1 MKPDITKEK
10 GKIVKKQNRML
21 MVAFKII
28 VSIIIMTLA
37 LLVIDVM
44 KEDKQEPVLNEV
56 QNGK

>member
-1 MKPDITKEK
+1 MKPDITKEM
-10 GKIVKKQNRML
+10 GKIAKKQNRML

-28 VSIIIMTLA
+28 VSIIIMTLT

-44 KEDKQEPVLNEV
+44 KEDKQEPVLKEV

>member
-1 MKPDITKEK
+1 MKPDITKEM

-28 VSIIIMTLA
+28 VSIIIMTLT

-44 KEDKQEPVLNEV
+44 KEDKQEPVLKEV